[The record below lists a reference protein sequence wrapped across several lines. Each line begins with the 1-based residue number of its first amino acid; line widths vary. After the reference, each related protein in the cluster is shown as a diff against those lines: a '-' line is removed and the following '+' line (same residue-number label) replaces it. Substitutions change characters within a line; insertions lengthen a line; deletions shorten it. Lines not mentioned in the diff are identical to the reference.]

1 MGYGYS
7 VELKKRVLAYLE
19 AGHGGKA
26 EAAKVFKVDRKSVYN
41 WLAESKE
48 CGGVSAPRRGAR
60 KRKLEKSELLEYIG
74 SHPDA
79 YLREIAR
86 HFGVAQSS
94 LFAACQRWGITRKK
108 SLILQRKRREGAP
121 GVSGE
126 TRSHPPRKAPL
137 PRRKRH

>member
-26 EAAKVFKVDRKSVYN
+26 EAAKVFKVERKSVYN

-74 SHPDA
+74 RHPDA
-79 YLREIAR
+79 YLREMAR

-94 LFAACQRWGITRKK
+94 LYAACQRWGITRKK
-108 SLILQRKRREGAP
+108 SLIFQRKRRESSQ

-126 TRSHPPRKAPL
+126 NPRHSHRKPPL